1 MARHSFI
8 GIRPF
13 NRLASGLVSAATSL
27 VVAALS
33 SLPLVAAAQ
42 SYPSKPLRVIVPFA
56 AGSATDTV
64 ARIYSQKMGELL
76 GQTLVVDNRAGANGS
91 IGADMVAK
99 APADGYTIL
108 VGTNTTNAAINSLMK
123 KVPFDFEKDFAP
135 VSFLGSI
142 PLLVCEN
149 NDVPAKNL
157 KELIALAR
165 AKPGTYMFA
174 TASASQRVSSEM
186 LASMTGMKLVHV
198 PYKSSPNAVTD
209 LMSGQVQIF
218 TADLAVTLPQVK
230 AGKIRALAVTSTQ
243 RTALAPEVPTV
254 NEAADLKA
262 YELIA
267 WFGVFAPAATPRDV
281 IARLNDSVKR
291 SADARDLR
299 ERFAPIG
306 LEVASST
313 PEQLAARVK
322 TEAAKWSKAMNEA
335 GIEPE

>member
-1 MARHSFI
+1 MHNTTFQRRSKLAVALLAMSF
-8 GIRPF
+8 GIVS
-13 NRLASGLVSAATSL
+13 LAAQ
-27 VVAALS
+27 
-33 SLPLVAAAQ
+33 AQ
-42 SYPSKPLRVIVPFA
+42 SYPAKLLRVIVPFA

-64 ARIYSQKMGELL
+64 ARIYTQKMGELL
-76 GQTLVVDNRAGANGS
+76 GQTLVVENRAGANGS

-142 PLLVCEN
+142 PLLVCVN

-157 KELIALAR
+157 KELIALAK
-165 AKPGTYMFA
+165 AKPGTFTFA

-218 TADLAVTLPQVK
+218 TADFAVTLPQVK

-243 RTALAPEVPTV
+243 RSALAPDVPTV
-254 NEAADLKA
+254 NEAADLKT

-267 WFGVFAPAATPRDV
+267 WFGLFAPAATPRDV

-291 SADARDLR
+291 SAEARDLR

-306 LEVASST
+306 LDIASST

-322 TEAAKWSKAMNEA
+322 TEAAKWSKAMSEA

>member
-1 MARHSFI
+1 MTRQSITGIHFSNWFTGLTGTCAIAMTALLFVSF
-8 GIRPF
+8 
-13 NRLASGLVSAATSL
+13 AAH
-27 VVAALS
+27 
-33 SLPLVAAAQ
+33 AQ
-42 SYPSKPLRVIVPFA
+42 SYPSKPLRAIVPFA

-64 ARIYSQKMGELL
+64 ARIYTQKMGELL

-108 VGTNTTNAAINSLMK
+108 IGTNTTNAAINSLMK

-142 PLLVCEN
+142 PLLVCVN

-165 AKPGTYMFA
+165 AKPGTFTFA

-186 LASMTGMKLVHV
+186 LASITGMKLVHV

-209 LMSGQVQIF
+209 LMSGQVQVF

-243 RTALAPEVPTV
+243 RTALAPDVPTV
-254 NEAADLKA
+254 NEAADLKT

-281 IARLNDSVKR
+281 IARLNDAVKR
-291 SADARDLR
+291 SAEARDLR

-322 TEAAKWSKAMNEA
+322 VEAAKWSRAMAEA
-335 GIEPE
+335 GIEAE